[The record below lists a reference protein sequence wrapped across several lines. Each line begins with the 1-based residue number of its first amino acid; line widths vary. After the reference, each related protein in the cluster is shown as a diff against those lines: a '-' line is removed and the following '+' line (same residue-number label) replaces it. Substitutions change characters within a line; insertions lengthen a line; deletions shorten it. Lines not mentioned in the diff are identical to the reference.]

1 MQKQSAMRI
10 AVKRTE
16 GAEGAWDSS
25 PRIEAGSV
33 AARPDPAEQIEL
45 WPWNRVLE
53 GAGRQLDQYISLE
66 PKVLKGRDPEA
77 IHDIRVA
84 SRRLQQVLDLVHPP
98 PGPAKVRPKVQKIR
112 RTIRRS
118 RRALSEVRNCD
129 VLLER
134 AGRILARKRAAR
146 REVWTAFRD
155 FVQERRDKSFRKAS
169 RRLSKLNLPALYLR
183 LRELLEPPAP
193 PTGQA
198 DSPGEET
205 NLRRRM
211 TESLQE
217 TWASLAGCVIQAREM
232 PEAPSLHAVRIAA
245 KKVRYLLEV
254 AQALEVPGSAEAVA
268 TLRRLQTHLG
278 DWHDLEVQDEMMLEM
293 IGQEGFLTDRL
304 ELAMD
309 VERLVLRNRKSKF
322 GYVEQFL
329 RMTGG
334 SQEWLQLSGWVRD
347 FLANGGAGGDASR
360 QTGEEEPQSPA
371 LPPPRA

>member
-10 AVKRTE
+10 AVKRSE
-16 GAEGAWDSS
+16 GACEPPRRIDS
-25 PRIEAGSV
+25 GSV
-33 AARPDPAEQIEL
+33 APQPGAAEQIEL
-45 WPWNRVLE
+45 WPWDRVLDR
-53 GAGRQLDQYISLE
+53 AKRQLDQYISLE
-66 PKVLKGRDPEA
+66 AKVLQGRDPEA

-84 SRRLQQVLDLVHPP
+84 SRRLQQVLDLLFPP
-98 PGPAKVRPKVQKIR
+98 TGPASGPTKVRKIR

-118 RRALSEVRNCD
+118 RRALSVVRNCD
-129 VLLER
+129 VLLDQ
-134 AGRILARKRAAR
+134 AARILARKRAAR

-155 FVQERRDKSFRKAS
+155 FVGERREESFRKAS

-183 LRELLEPPAP
+183 LQQHLEPPAAP
-193 PTGQA
+193 AAQE
-198 DSPGEET
+198 DLPGGEM

-211 TESLQE
+211 AESLRE
-217 TWASLAGCVIQAREM
+217 TWSSLETCVIQARET

-254 AQALEVPGSAEAVA
+254 AHALEVPGSAEAVA
-268 TLRRLQTHLG
+268 TLRRLQQHLG

-293 IGQEGFLTDRL
+293 IAQPSFLTDRL

-329 RMTGG
+329 RVTGN
-334 SQEWLQLSGWVRD
+334 SQEWLRLNGWVRD
-347 FLANGGAGGDASR
+347 FLASNEASPPA
-360 QTGEEEPQSPA
+360 GEEESRNSQVSQSPA

>member
-1 MQKQSAMRI
+1 MRI

-16 GAEGAWDSS
+16 EAWES
-25 PRIEAGSV
+25 PRRINSGSV
-33 AARPDPAEQIEL
+33 AARRGRGEQISL
-45 WPWNRVLE
+45 WPWNRVLD
-53 GAGRQLDQYISLE
+53 GAKRQLDQYISLE

-84 SRRLQQVLDLVHPP
+84 SRRLQQVLDLLYPP
-98 PGPAKVRPKVQKIR
+98 PGPPKVRRIR

-118 RRALSEVRNCD
+118 RRALSVVRNCD

-146 REVWTAFRD
+146 RGVWTAFRD
-155 FVQERRDKSFRKAS
+155 YVGEQREESFRRAS

-183 LRELLEPPAP
+183 LQEHLEPPAP
-193 PTGQA
+193 PTGQE
-198 DSPGEET
+198 DSPGDET

-217 TWASLAGCVIQAREM
+217 TWSSLASCVEQARET

-254 AQALEVPGSAEAVA
+254 VHTLEVPGSAEAVA
-268 TLRRLQTHLG
+268 TLRRLQQHLG
-278 DWHDLEVQDEMMLEM
+278 DWHDLEVQDEMMLAM
-293 IGQEGFLTDRL
+293 VAQPGFLTDRL
-304 ELAMD
+304 ELAME

-329 RMTGG
+329 RLTGG
-334 SQEWLQLSGWVRD
+334 SEEWLRLDGWVRD
-347 FLANGGAGGDASR
+347 FLASNEAFPPAGEKES
-360 QTGEEEPQSPA
+360 QSPA
-371 LPPPRA
+371 LAPPRA